1 MSNQLSAMLRAWHQN
16 RDTTQWVLGTVYR
29 TDGSAYRKA
38 GAMMLINGHGQQFGL
53 LSGGCLEAD
62 IIRNARK
69 AMHTGKTVMLTY
81 DGNDEDDLS
90 FKLGVGCGG
99 TVYIMLQP
107 LSAQN
112 DLGLS
117 DLHAALTQRES
128 GLYFQKI
135 GAVEGYF
142 EIGQNNDKIT
152 GQRPAHIENRHDGDW
167 LVTTILPE
175 PHILVVGGGI
185 DARPVINIAHQMGW
199 KTTLVDPRP
208 ANARAEHFPHADTIL
223 RKIDTSLACHV
234 QDQKIDAVILM
245 AHSISIDAAA
255 LAVLHSSPIKH
266 LSALGPRHRFADVL
280 NQAGL
285 SRSDLAFEISSP
297 AGLDIGGQLP
307 ESIAL
312 SMLSGIHSGLFK
324 RLAAPALAQAAE

>member
-1 MSNQLSAMLRAWHQN
+1 MSNQLSAMLSAWHDD
-16 RDTTQWVLGTVYR
+16 RDLTQWVLGTVYR

-107 LSAQN
+107 LNAQN

-117 DLHAALTQRES
+117 DLYATLRKRQS

-135 GAVEGYF
+135 NAVEGYF
-142 EIGQNNDKIT
+142 ERGAIDGHP
-152 GQRPAHIENRHDGDW
+152 PAHIEKRSDGDW
-167 LVTTILPE
+167 LVTPIQPE
-175 PHILVVGGGI
+175 PHVLVVGGGM
-185 DARPVINIAHQMGW
+185 DARPVIDIAHTMGW
-199 KTTLVDPRP
+199 VTTLVDPRP
-208 ANARAEHFPHADTIL
+208 ANARKEHFARANTIL
-223 RKIDTSLACHV
+223 RKIDRELAAYVSYHRV
-234 QDQKIDAVILM
+234 DAVILM
-245 AHSISIDAAA
+245 AHSIQIDASA
-255 LAVLHSSPIKH
+255 LKNLRSAPIKH
-266 LSALGPRHRFADVL
+266 LSALGPRHRFNEVL
-280 NQAGL
+280 DQAGL
-285 SRSDLAFEISSP
+285 SYGDLAFDISSP

-312 SMLSGIHSGLFK
+312 SMLSGIHTALFK
-324 RLAAPALAQAAE
+324 QRAAPAMAQAAE

>member
-1 MSNQLSAMLRAWHQN
+1 MTNQLSAMLDAWQQN
-16 RDTTQWVLGTVYR
+16 RDNTEWVLGTVYR
-29 TDGSAYRKA
+29 TEGSAYRKA
-38 GAMMLINGHGQQFGL
+38 GAMMLINGRGQQFGL

-69 AMHTGKTVMLTY
+69 AMHTGRPVMLTY

-107 LSAQN
+107 ITAEN

-117 DLHAALTQRES
+117 DLRAALGKRNG

-135 GAVEGYF
+135 NAVEGYF
-142 EIGQNNDKIT
+142 EAGPVH
-152 GQRPAHIENRHDGDW
+152 GQRPAHIENREDGNW
-167 LVTTILPE
+167 LVTPIQPE
-175 PHILVVGGGI
+175 PHILIVGGGI
-185 DARPVINIAHQMGW
+185 DARPVVNIAHTMGW
-199 KTTLVDPRP
+199 VTTLVDPRP
-208 ANARAEHFPHADTIL
+208 ANARIEHFRNAHTIL
-223 RKIDTSLACHV
+223 RRIDRELDAYVRYHRV
-234 QDQKIDAVILM
+234 DAVILM
-245 AHSISIDAAA
+245 AHSVSMDADA
-255 LAVLHSSPIKH
+255 LAAIYRSPIRH

-280 NQAGL
+280 EHA
-285 SRSDLAFEISSP
+285 DLRETDLKFDVSSP

-312 SMLSGIHSGLFK
+312 SMLSGIHNALFK
-324 RLAAPALAQAAE
+324 QSAAPALAQAAE

>member
-1 MSNQLSAMLRAWHQN
+1 MNNQLSAMLSAWQEN
-16 RDTTQWVLGTVYR
+16 RNSTEWVLGTVYR
-29 TDGSAYRKA
+29 TEGSAYRKA

-69 AMHTGKTVMLTY
+69 AMLTGRPVMLTY

-99 TVYIMLQP
+99 TVHIMLQP
-107 LSAQN
+107 VSAEN

-117 DLHAALTQRES
+117 DLHSALTRRQG

-135 GAVEGYF
+135 NAVEGYF
-142 EIGQNNDKIT
+142 QTGEIHANP
-152 GQRPAHIENRHDGDW
+152 PAHIESRIDGDW
-167 LVTTILPE
+167 LVTPISPE

-185 DARPVINIAHQMGW
+185 DARPVIGIAHTMGW

-208 ANARAEHFPHADTIL
+208 ANARPEHFPQADMIL
-223 RKIDTSLACHV
+223 RKIDRDLAAYV
-234 QDQKIDAVILM
+234 RDQRVDAVILM
-245 AHSISIDAAA
+245 AHSVGIDANA
-255 LAVLHSSPIKH
+255 LGVLCDTPIRH

-280 NQAGL
+280 ERAGL
-285 SRSDLAFEISSP
+285 ERRDLGFDISSP

-312 SMLSGIHSGLFK
+312 SMLSGIHHALFK
-324 RLAAPALAQAAE
+324 QRAAPAMAQAAE